1 MPKLKIKETYLLIII
16 VIGLMSLAIYSTFAL
31 FTAST
36 TIEDV
41 VGITASLDIG
51 KGLTEYEV
59 VTIEPGATK
68 SIELNIVNSYSDNI
82 YYGAWYQI
90 ASGNISDL
98 DIGLYED
105 KNTNSS
111 SGAIA
116 STKSISLI
124 VGATN
129 NGTSSMTLYIGV
141 KGNLT
146 NELNLGNNKTLLPN
160 TFGGDLT
167 GDIIIKIP
175 LNFYIGSSE
184 INTTCD
190 DATVTFD
197 KTNLHWRVSSL
208 SKSTNNICKPTIT
221 TTTRENLNS
230 HIISLAGTTSG
241 TGEVV
246 HEEVDYT
253 ISTEVDYKLSQTQY
267 NNVSQ
272 FSSSAYSDTS
282 GTTVTNAF
290 TFSNGSWSSN
300 PSNLTSGTFYHLS
313 FNVPVDGNY
322 QLCYTFSSGNANNR
336 MYLYNGSSYLLLG
349 GRVGYLPASTSSE
362 KTGCFELGNVK
373 TSETVKV
380 TQRAYTTIATLSF
393 YLNKMNTTTTHYD
406 TGYRYEGLEPNNYI
420 NFNNELWRIIG
431 VFDSSSHGINN
442 TYLTKIIRNDSIGAL
457 VYDKNETNS
466 WENTSLY
473 SLLNTNY
480 YNATDGT
487 NSGNCYQYK
496 SDILGNCD
504 YTRIGLQT
512 DYRKM
517 VQTNVTWYLGGDD
530 SAMVLNSS
538 PEKIYANERDQT
550 MIYSGNS
557 ASAIGN
563 VGLMYASDYGYS
575 VLASSCGR
583 NAVLGTYNTSK
594 CGGSTW
600 LNKDLSLWAL
610 TPTSAASGSS
620 SLIGPNGYMIV
631 NKTTMGNNVRPVL
644 YLKSNVKI
652 LSGDGSIENPYSI
665 GI

>member
-98 DIGLYED
+98 DIGLYKD

-129 NGTSSMTLYIGV
+129 NGTSSITLYIGV

-184 INTTCD
+184 VNTACD

-197 KTNLHWRVSSL
+197 KTNLHWKVSSL

-336 MYLYNGSSYLLLG
+336 MYLYNGSSYLLL
-349 GRVGYLPASTSSE
+349 
-362 KTGCFELGNVK
+362 
-373 TSETVKV
+373 
-380 TQRAYTTIATLSF
+380 
-393 YLNKMNTTTTHYD
+393 
-406 TGYRYEGLEPNNYI
+406 
-420 NFNNELWRIIG
+420 
-431 VFDSSSHGINN
+431 
-442 TYLTKIIRNDSIGAL
+442 
-457 VYDKNETNS
+457 
-466 WENTSLY
+466 
-473 SLLNTNY
+473 
-480 YNATDGT
+480 
-487 NSGNCYQYK
+487 
-496 SDILGNCD
+496 
-504 YTRIGLQT
+504 
-512 DYRKM
+512 
-517 VQTNVTWYLGGDD
+517 
-530 SAMVLNSS
+530 
-538 PEKIYANERDQT
+538 
-550 MIYSGNS
+550 
-557 ASAIGN
+557 
-563 VGLMYASDYGYS
+563 
-575 VLASSCGR
+575 
-583 NAVLGTYNTSK
+583 
-594 CGGSTW
+594 
-600 LNKDLSLWAL
+600 
-610 TPTSAASGSS
+610 
-620 SLIGPNGYMIV
+620 
-631 NKTTMGNNVRPVL
+631 
-644 YLKSNVKI
+644 
-652 LSGDGSIENPYSI
+652 
-665 GI
+665 

>member
-68 SIELNIVNSYSDNI
+68 SIELNIANSYSDNI
-82 YYGAWYQI
+82 YYGAWYQVVQ
-90 ASGNISDL
+90 GNSSDL

-105 KNTNSS
+105 KNTDSS

-116 STKSISLI
+116 PTKSISLI
-124 VGATN
+124 VGVTN
-129 NGTSSMTLYIGV
+129 NGTSSITLYIGV

-184 INTTCD
+184 VNTACD

-197 KTNLHWRVSSL
+197 KTNLHWKISSL
-208 SKSTNNICKPTIT
+208 SKSTNNICKPNIT

-253 ISTEVDYKLSQTQY
+253 ISTEVDYKLSQDQY

-496 SDILGNCD
+496 SDIPGNCD

-517 VQTNVTWYLGGDD
+517 VQTDVTWYLGGDD

-557 ASAIGN
+557 ASATGN

-583 NAVLGTYNTSK
+583 KAVLGTYNTSE

-600 LNKDLSLWAL
+600 LNNDLSLWAL

-620 SLIGPNGYMIV
+620 SLIGPNGSMMV
-631 NKTTMGNNVRPVL
+631 TKTTMGNNIRPVL
-644 YLKSNVKI
+644 YLKPNVKI
-652 LSGDGSIENPYSI
+652 LSGDGSMENPYSI

>member
-98 DIGLYED
+98 DIGLYKD

-184 INTTCD
+184 VNTACN

-197 KTNLHWRVSSL
+197 KTNLHWKVSSL

-406 TGYRYEGLEPNNYI
+406 TGYRYEGLKPNNYI

-496 SDILGNCD
+496 SDIPGNCD

-517 VQTNVTWYLGGDD
+517 VQTDVTWYLGGDD
-530 SAMVLNSS
+530 STMVLNSS
-538 PEKIYANERDQT
+538 PEKIYANERDQL
-550 MIYSGNS
+550 MIYSGNN
-557 ASAIGN
+557 ASATGN

-583 NAVLGTYNTSK
+583 NAVLGTYNTSE
-594 CGGSTW
+594 CGGSAW
-600 LNKDLSLWAL
+600 LNKDLSLWTL
-610 TPTSAASGSS
+610 TPISSSSSGS

-631 NKTTMGNNVRPVL
+631 NKTTMGNNIRPVL

-652 LSGDGSIENPYSI
+652 LSGNGSIENPYSI

>member
-68 SIELNIVNSYSDNI
+68 SIELNIANSYSDNI
-82 YYGAWYQI
+82 YYGAWYQVVQGN
-90 ASGNISDL
+90 SGDL

-116 STKSISLI
+116 PTKSISLI

-184 INTTCD
+184 VNTACD

-197 KTNLHWRVSSL
+197 KTNLHWKISSL

-496 SDILGNCD
+496 SDIPGNCD

-517 VQTNVTWYLGGDD
+517 VQTDVTWYLGGDD

-557 ASAIGN
+557 ASATGN

>member
-68 SIELNIVNSYSDNI
+68 SIELNIANSYSDNI
-82 YYGAWYQI
+82 YYGAWYQVVQGN
-90 ASGNISDL
+90 SGDL

-129 NGTSSMTLYIGV
+129 NGTSSITLYIGV

-184 INTTCD
+184 VNTACD

-197 KTNLHWRVSSL
+197 KTNLHWKVSSL

-496 SDILGNCD
+496 SDIPGNCD

-530 SAMVLNSS
+530 STMVLNSS
-538 PEKIYANERDQT
+538 PEKIYANERDQL
-550 MIYSGNS
+550 MIYSGNN
-557 ASAIGN
+557 ASATGN

-575 VLASSCGR
+575 ILASSCGR
-583 NAVLGTYNTSK
+583 KAVLGTYNTSE

-600 LNKDLSLWAL
+600 LNNDLSLWAL
-610 TPTSAASGSS
+610 TPTSSSSSGS
-620 SLIGPNGYMIV
+620 SLIGPNGSMMV
-631 NKTTMGNNVRPVL
+631 TKTTMGNNIRPVL

-652 LSGDGSIENPYSI
+652 LSGNGSIENPYSI